1 MKKELILKYL
11 GGDLDEREAENLL
24 EWINLNESN
33 RQYFARIKN
42 EWTAS
47 VIGNNP
53 VEIDLKK
60 EFLIFSERISQN
72 KPVSSLP
79 VENSLPSKSKS
90 RSLVFALAAAAIAL
104 LIYSTFL
111 SYSLFSDKGKTEYNE
126 ITTLRGEKSQI
137 TLADGTKIWL
147 NSETTLRYPSTLDSK
162 KVNVYLDGEAYFK
175 VAKKH
180 SRTFIVNTSTINIA
194 VLGTSF
200 NVKSYKSD
208 KTVET
213 TLEEGK
219 ISITGKVGDK
229 DIGNPIVLK
238 PNQQATLIKKSSEI
252 VVTKAD
258 EKVEENQS
266 EELIHTQE
274 MKQPEIITELKVN
287 DEVEADIYTSWKD
300 GKFIFKSESFESL
313 ARRMERWYDI
323 QIIIRDE
330 ELKDKKYTG
339 IFEKETVEQALKA
352 LSLSLPFNYK
362 VERNKVLITKANNK

>member
-1 MKKELILKYL
+1 MKKEIISKYL

-24 EWINLNESN
+24 EWINSSESN

-53 VEIDLKK
+53 VEIDLDK
-60 EFLIFSERISQN
+60 EFSIFSDRINKDNDEIMESDEDSQP
-72 KPVSSLP
+72 K
-79 VENSLPSKSKS
+79 KSVIFM
-90 RSLVFALAAAAIAL
+90 RTLAAAVIAL

-111 SYSLFSDKGKTEYNE
+111 TYRFISQKEETEYNQ

-137 TLADGTKIWL
+137 TLADGTRIWL
-147 NSETTLRYPSTLDSK
+147 NSETTLRYPSTVNSK
-162 KVNVYLDGEAYFK
+162 NVKVYLDGEAYFK
-175 VAKKH
+175 VAKTH
-180 SRTFIVNTSTINIA
+180 NRTFIVHTSTINIS

-200 NVKSYKSD
+200 NVKSYKTD

-219 ISITGKVGDK
+219 ISISGKVGGK
-229 DIGNPIVLK
+229 ELENPIVLK

-252 VVTKAD
+252 LVSKPGSAEDVKS
-258 EKVEENQS
+258 S
-266 EELIHTQE
+266 EELFQIQE
-274 MKQPEIITELKVN
+274 AKQPEIFTELKVN
-287 DEVEADIYTSWKD
+287 DEVDANFYTSWKD

-313 ARRMERWYDI
+313 TKRMERWYDI
-323 QIIIRDE
+323 QIIIKDE

-339 IFEKETVEQALKA
+339 VFEKETVEQALKA
-352 LSLSLPFNYK
+352 LSLSFPFNYK
-362 VERNKVLITKANNK
+362 IDRNKIIITKSRS